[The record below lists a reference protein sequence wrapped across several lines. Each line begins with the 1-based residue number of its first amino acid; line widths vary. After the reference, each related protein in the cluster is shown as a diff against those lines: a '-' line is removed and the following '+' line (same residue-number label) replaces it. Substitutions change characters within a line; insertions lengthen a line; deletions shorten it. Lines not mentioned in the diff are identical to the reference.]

1 MRYLSCLFIIVL
13 LCSCNQQ
20 KVDTIIHN
28 ATIYT
33 VDANFTKAEAIAIK
47 DGKIIAIGTND
58 EIIKS
63 YSAKEKIDAQGKFLY
78 PGFIDAHA
86 HFVGY
91 GKSLFE
97 VQLYDSKSWNEVIE
111 RVKLFAEKN
120 SNEQWIIGRGWDQN
134 KFPDKQFPTNE
145 LLNKLFPDK
154 PVLLTRID
162 GHAAIVNAKALELA
176 NIQPNQKING
186 GNIETNQGKL
196 TGLLIDNAV
205 DIVQS
210 VVPKATI
217 NDFEKWL
224 LAAQQNCF
232 EQGLTT
238 ITDCGLM
245 YDDVEKIDVLQK
257 DGKLLTKLAILLS
270 DDKKNYDKYLSK
282 GTYKTDKLFVNG
294 FKIYSDGALGSR
306 GACLLE
312 PYSDKQGW
320 HGFLLSSQQHF
331 DSVASILSKT
341 NFQMCTHAIGDSA
354 NRTILKIYNKY
365 VQTKNDK
372 RWRIEH
378 AQVVNENDFN
388 LFGLTSVVPSVQPTH
403 ATSDMYWAE
412 ERLGK
417 TRIKTA
423 YAYKKLLQQ
432 NGWLPLGTDFPVE
445 DISAFKTFYAAVV
458 RKDSKGFPA
467 NGFEVENALTREE
480 ALRGITIWAAKA
492 NFLEKETGSLEKGKR
507 ADIVLLDKDLLKAND
522 NDLLNI
528 KVQAVWSDGKKVFLR
543 K

>member
-1 MRYLSCLFIIVL
+1 MKYLYSFIIIL
-13 LCSCNQQ
+13 LLSSCGKQ
-20 KVDTIIHN
+20 KVDTIVHH

-33 VDANFTKAEAIAIK
+33 VDSNFTKAEAIAVK
-47 DGKIIAIGTND
+47 NGKIIAIGSSD
-58 EIIKS
+58 EILHS
-63 YSAKEKIDAQGKFLY
+63 YTAKETIDAQGKYMY

-97 VQLYDSKSWNEVIE
+97 VQLYDSKNWNEVIE
-111 RVKLFAEKN
+111 RVTIFAEKN
-120 SNEQWIIGRGWDQN
+120 PTEKWITGRGWDQN

-145 LLNKLFPDK
+145 LLNKLFPNK

-162 GHAAIVNAKALELA
+162 GHAAIANAKALELA
-176 NIQPNQKING
+176 QLQPNQKIVG
-186 GNIETNQGKL
+186 GNIETKNGQL

-210 VVPKATI
+210 KIPAATK

-245 YDDVEKIDVLQK
+245 YEDVEKINALQK
-257 DGKLLTKLAILLS
+257 EGKLLTKLCVLLS

-282 GTYKTDKLFVNG
+282 GTYKTDKLSVNG

-320 HGFLLSSQQHF
+320 HGFLLSTQQHF
-331 DSVASILSKT
+331 DSVANILSKT

-354 NRTILKIYNKY
+354 NRVILHIYNKY
-365 VQTKNDK
+365 LQTKNDK

-378 AQVVNENDFN
+378 AQVVNEKDVD
-388 LFGLTSVVPSVQPTH
+388 LFGKTSIIPSVQPTH

-423 YAYKKLLQQ
+423 YAFKKLLQQ

-445 DISAFKTFYAAVV
+445 DISPFKTFYAAVV
-458 RKDSKGFPA
+458 RKDSKGFPT
-467 NGFEVENALTREE
+467 NGFQTDNALTRED

-492 NFLEKETGSLEKGKR
+492 NFLEKQTGSLEIGKQ
-507 ADIVLLDKDLLKAND
+507 ADFILLDNDLLKAND

-528 KVQAVWSDGKKVFLR
+528 KVQAVWSDGKKVFWR